1 VSSYPP
7 YAALRGRQL
16 SVYLVKGVTISRGYQ
31 QKRLMKTHKDLD
43 VWKKSIVLTKMIY
56 EFTEKLPK
64 SEKYGLISQMRRTAV
79 SVPSNVAEGAGRNSN
94 AELRNFVNIALGSL
108 TELETQIIL
117 CKELSLVKII
127 PKELSTTFLDVRKLL
142 NGLKRSLKI
151 KK

>member
-1 VSSYPP
+1 MSYP
-7 YAALRGRQL
+7 L

-56 EFTEKLPK
+56 KFTNDLPSTEKF
-64 SEKYGLISQMRRTAV
+64 GLISQMRRAAV
-79 SVPSNVAEGAGRNSN
+79 SVPSNIAEGAGRNSN
-94 AELRNFVNIALGSL
+94 AELRNFINIALGSL

-117 CKELSLVKII
+117 CKELSLVPSV
-127 PKELSTTFLDVRKLL
+127 PKELSMIFLDTRKLL

>member
-1 VSSYPP
+1 
-7 YAALRGRQL
+7 
-16 SVYLVKGVTISRGYQ
+16 
-31 QKRLMKTHKDLD
+31 
-43 VWKKSIVLTKMIY
+43 MIY